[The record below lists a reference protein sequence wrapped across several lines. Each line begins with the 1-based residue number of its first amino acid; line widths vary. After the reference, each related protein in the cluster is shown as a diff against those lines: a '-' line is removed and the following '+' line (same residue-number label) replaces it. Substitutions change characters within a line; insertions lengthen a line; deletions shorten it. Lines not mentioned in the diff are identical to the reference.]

1 MAVKDT
7 EYNQKAT
14 DSLLN
19 FETVKYFNAE
29 DHEEARFLKALN
41 VYKRENIKV
50 AYSLAVLNVVQAL
63 IIASGLCVTLLLA
76 YYMIT
81 TAALDIGDFVM
92 LNTYMLQMYA
102 PLAFLRTFYRFI
114 RQAMVDVELVFELLE
129 IDEKIKD
136 S

>member
-102 PLAFLRTFYRFI
+102 PLAFLGTFYRFI